1 MSTAR
6 SQIKISYGIVGGAIF
21 GGVFGAV
28 VGLAVGAMCFYA
40 ALSCWF
46 FLVPIGGILSG
57 TIGGII
63 GGIAGTILGGV
74 AGTIVGGGMVGV
86 IWDISN
92 GSSCLGKGLSPVN
105 CGSGLVGHF
114 ATDWS
119 GPIIVDTADS
129 IFRYVFPGAI
139 NDIIFS
145 DIFAAIVGGAFAI
158 TLGYHL
164 FGFVT
169 RL

>member
-46 FLVPIGGILSG
+46 FLVP
-57 TIGGII
+57 I